1 MGTIDLSD
9 NSIHGKRGKTAP
21 NRRLS
26 RSWYFLVGV
35 TITTTIGLVVAVAPG
50 LSEQLGSVWPWPNT
64 HFVLLGG
71 LAAAII
77 SLVISLTVQ
86 QRRFTEIR
94 GEVRNLEEGTLE
106 RERQNQARLRALLK
120 ISRMMG
126 AVTRL
131 EDIFDSVIDAC
142 IDLFDAQQAS
152 LMLVTEDT
160 NELEVRAARGHLDQ
174 EGVKVAKRK
183 VGEGVSGWV
192 AENRTPLIL
201 GPDLDV
207 DRFPELDVKVS
218 NLTASVV
225 VPVLLRNELI
235 GVLSIRSREAGVR
248 YGPDELQSLQVLA
261 ENIGTVIRH
270 TEHVE
275 WMRKTVEYHR
285 TGSPGS
291 REVLTQD
298 LLSE

>member
-1 MGTIDLSD
+1 V
-9 NSIHGKRGKTAP
+9 
-21 NRRLS
+21 S
-26 RSWYFLVGV
+26 RSWYLLVGV
-35 TITTTIGLVVAVAPG
+35 TIATTVGLVAAVAPV
-50 LSEQLGSVWPWPNT
+50 LAEQLGSVWPWPNT
-64 HFVLLGG
+64 HYVLLGG
-71 LAAAII
+71 LAAAVIT
-77 SLVISLTVQ
+77 LVVSLTLQ

-106 RERQNQARLRALLK
+106 RERQNHARLRALLK

-131 EDIFDSVIDAC
+131 DEIFDSVIDAC

-152 LMLVTEDT
+152 LMLLNEDT

-174 EGVKVAKRK
+174 EGVKVAKQK
-183 VGEGVSGWV
+183 IGEGVSGWV
-192 AENRTPLIL
+192 AKYRQPLVL
-201 GPDLDV
+201 GPELEAN
-207 DRFPELDVKVS
+207 RFPELNVKVS

-225 VPVLLRNELI
+225 VPVLLRDELI

-270 TEHVE
+270 SEHVE
-275 WMRKTVEYHR
+275 WMRKTVEYYR
-285 TGSPGS
+285 SSPAGA
-291 REVLTQD
+291 REVLSQD
-298 LLSE
+298 SFAEKT